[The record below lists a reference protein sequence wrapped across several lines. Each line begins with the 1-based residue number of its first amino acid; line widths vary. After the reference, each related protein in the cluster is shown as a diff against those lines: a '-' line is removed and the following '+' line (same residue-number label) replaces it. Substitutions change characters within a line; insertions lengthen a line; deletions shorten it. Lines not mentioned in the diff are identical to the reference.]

1 MTMTLRVRVG
11 HARRRRRG
19 RSANGVYFVFA
30 GRDATLAPQLFRAPP
45 AGGLIHVEVA
55 ETIVSEDEY
64 RQLLEHES
72 LDAARAARG
81 ATEKAA

>member
-1 MTMTLRVRVG
+1 V
-11 HARRRRRG
+11 
-19 RSANGVYFVFA
+19 
-30 GRDATLAPQLFRAPP
+30 
-45 AGGLIHVEVA
+45 IHVEVA

-72 LDAARAARG
+72 LDAARSERG